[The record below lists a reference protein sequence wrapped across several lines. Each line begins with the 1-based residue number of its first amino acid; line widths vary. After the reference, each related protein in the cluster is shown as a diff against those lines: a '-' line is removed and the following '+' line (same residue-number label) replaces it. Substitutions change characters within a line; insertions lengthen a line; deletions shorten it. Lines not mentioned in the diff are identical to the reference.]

1 MHSWPECSS
10 GSRSWSNR
18 GIGTWSWRL
27 SWCRRRLDV
36 FYGGTIIS
44 LSGDEWVQ
52 KEGQKE
58 NRELHLVSNV
68 SGNEQEGALL
78 GAATDINKHVLIG
91 SNEYKRDGKF
101 RDSNRKKVRASSSV
115 K

>member
-1 MHSWPECSS
+1 MGPEGGPKGESRTSS
-10 GSRSWSNR
+10 CLKS
-18 GIGTWSWRL
+18 
-27 SWCRRRLDV
+27 
-36 FYGGTIIS
+36 
-44 LSGDEWVQ
+44 
-52 KEGQKE
+52 
-58 NRELHLVSNV
+58 VS
-68 SGNEQEGALL
+68 SNEQEGALL